1 MDGNHGDIAAA
12 LAPYFEGFYEGDID
26 KLKSIFHPNCH
37 LYSAPDAALLDFDM
51 ETVYGRVSGRTNPSE
66 RGDPK
71 EDSIISIDQAGP
83 ECAFAKVKIALGNN
97 NYTDYLTLLKLDD
110 RWQVIGKTFS
120 AEPRP
125 EVDPL

>member
-1 MDGNHGDIAAA
+1 MAGNHGDIAAA

-37 LYSAPDAALLDFDM
+37 LYSAPEADLLDFDM
-51 ETVYGRVSGRTNPSE
+51 ETVYGRVAGRTKPSE
-66 RGDPK
+66 RGDAR
-71 EDSIISIDQAGP
+71 EDSIVSIDQSGP

-97 NYTDYLTLLKLDD
+97 NYTDYLTLLKLDG
-110 RWQVIGKTFS
+110 RWQVIGKTFT